1 MGKTYKESYTG
12 SKQAK
17 IAIAYQ
23 SKKKVRHQKMEAYK
37 RVKQFEY
44 EAYQ

>member
-17 IAIAYQ
+17 EAIEWR
-23 SKKKVRHQKMEAYK
+23 SRKKVRHQKMEAYK
-37 RVKQFEY
+37 RIKTFQY
-44 EAYQ
+44 ETY